1 MQYAE
6 ELKKDLENRHTHI
19 IDHAKQLE
27 AQRDLLKSDRENL
40 QAKVVH
46 YDQRRR
52 VRDGKRQTFL
62 ELKDQYLAVMRDT
75 EHLKNSLKEKEE
87 LVSMFES
94 EFKEREKVI
103 EKRKIGL
110 SEIKEEFTAK
120 IRELEEREKEL
131 YFSISLPQS
140 KIAYQSNMY
149 DDQNIKKRQAINN
162 KKVQDMLKEAERRE
176 RVNKKREA
184 EIRRKEVMRNDR
196 RAKLKL

>member
-1 MQYAE
+1 M
-6 ELKKDLENRHTHI
+6 
-19 IDHAKQLE
+19 
-27 AQRDLLKSDRENL
+27 
-40 QAKVVH
+40 
-46 YDQRRR
+46 
-52 VRDGKRQTFL
+52 

-103 EKRKIGL
+103 EKRKIGF
-110 SEIKEEFTAK
+110 SEVKEEFTAK

>member
-1 MQYAE
+1 M
-6 ELKKDLENRHTHI
+6 
-19 IDHAKQLE
+19 
-27 AQRDLLKSDRENL
+27 
-40 QAKVVH
+40 
-46 YDQRRR
+46 
-52 VRDGKRQTFL
+52 

-87 LVSMFES
+87 LLSMFES